1 MPTPETISFTAQEA
15 AAAKPSIEAQSRK
28 QKQAAQP
35 PHRGASKRQRGQEAR
50 KKHDDKVK
58 LSEIETIEQTQLRAQ
73 REYRKKLLKQNIEQE
88 IANFD
93 EKIAQIADE
102 KANVHSEII
111 LGELRVL
118 LMLREFKLLSKLE
131 MKDY

>member
-1 MPTPETISFTAQEA
+1 M
-15 AAAKPSIEAQSRK
+15 
-28 QKQAAQP
+28 
-35 PHRGASKRQRGQEAR
+35 
-50 KKHDDKVK
+50 K

-88 IANFD
+88 IANFN